1 MRDPASSTGP
11 QRSGAVTVL
20 SDRLLS
26 IDAAPLGPPRR
37 AFRSE
42 RHNRRRLRDAPG
54 MTAPWQAD
62 DLSALDRDE
71 SKRLVLRRA
80 SQWVLEIGS
89 SIRLRTLDSV
99 LWNRSAY

>member
-1 MRDPASSTGP
+1 
-11 QRSGAVTVL
+11 
-20 SDRLLS
+20 
-26 IDAAPLGPPRR
+26 
-37 AFRSE
+37 
-42 RHNRRRLRDAPG
+42 